1 MNALPGIGV
10 QVNFAPAD
18 RLSDNVL
25 ALLHEIAGLLERLA
39 ETGERG
45 SIDLRGLP
53 LLPGERDALKTVLGE
68 GEVRAT
74 IDALGETAIH
84 ETRLAGVWWVRHHDR
99 NGEPIAEFIEVTRV
113 PVILQSDLQD
123 VREAGEVLRE
133 QLAEWVGAPAPE
145 EDA

>member
-1 MNALPGIGV
+1 MSAWPGIGV
-10 QVNFAPAD
+10 QVNVAPVD

-25 ALLHEIAGLLERLA
+25 ALLHEIVGRLERLV
-39 ETGERG
+39 ETGESG

-74 IDALGETAIH
+74 LDALGETAIH

-99 NGEPIAEFIEVTRV
+99 NGEQIAEFIEVTRV
-113 PVILQSDLQD
+113 PDILKSDPQD
-123 VREAGEVLRE
+123 MREAGEVLRE
-133 QLAEWVGAPAPE
+133 QLAEWVGVQASK

>member
-1 MNALPGIGV
+1 MNTFPGIGV

-25 ALLHEIAGLLERLA
+25 ALLHEIAGLLERLVD
-39 ETGERG
+39 TGESG

-74 IDALGETAIH
+74 LDALGETAIH
-84 ETRLAGVWWVRHHDR
+84 ETRLAGVWWVSHCDR
-99 NGEPIAEFIEVTRV
+99 NGEQIAEFIEVTRV
-113 PVILQSDLQD
+113 PVILQSDSRD
-123 VREAGEVLRE
+123 VRDAGEVLRA
-133 QLAEWVGAPAPE
+133 QLAEWTALPDAE
-145 EDA
+145 EEA